1 MALWDP
7 PMQHI
12 LVFCKLTKQDM
23 HDRLTVR
30 RFEPRRV

>member
-1 MALWDP
+1 MPLWDP

-12 LVFCKLTKQDM
+12 LAFSKSATQDM

-30 RFEPRRV
+30 R